1 MAATISP
8 PGSAFTAAPMPW
20 NTSME
25 MPTVRN
31 RSPLKSSTPV
41 TGFLN
46 QPSGCVGIG
55 PYTYETTLAPIEA

>member
-20 NTSME
+20 KTSIE

-31 RSPLKSSTPV
+31 FRPLRSSTLV
-41 TGFLN
+41 MGFLN
-46 QPSGCVGIG
+46 QPSGWVGIG
-55 PYTYETTLAPIEA
+55 PYRKETTFAPIEA